1 MNILNKLWMVY
12 RLNQHFYR
20 WSAETLRRHQEKRTA
35 IILSKAK
42 KSSPYYHRLLSRQSN
57 PSFATVPKVDK
68 AKMMA
73 HFDEINTAGLI
84 KADLIDFQLKQEKEG
99 TLGLYKGEFSVGVS
113 SGTSGNKGLTVLSE
127 GEREMYSCLL
137 WARNGIP
144 KSIKSRRVLFTL
156 RTNNPAFMEVQ
167 SFGLKIVYMDYTHP
181 IKDYIHAIND
191 RELNIIAGPPSLLVM
206 IARQHRDIKHVIDAV
221 ISYAE
226 VLTDEIRSEIEKAFG
241 IQVIQIY
248 QGSEGFIASTCRMG
262 KLHLNEDTILV
273 ELEDTKDTLGQ
284 AKNVV
289 VTDLYRTTQPII
301 RYSLNDVLEISD
313 KPCACGS
320 CFRVVERIHGR
331 ANDVFQLR
339 GINTEFCYLFPDYVQ
354 KAVIHASDAI
364 IDYQVIQH
372 SVDAIEVRLI
382 LKESSNR
389 AQIEKAV
396 TENLA
401 KWSNKAGGILCEVT
415 FTTKPPEINPVS
427 KKYIRVIRKF

>member
-1 MNILNKLWMVY
+1 VY
-12 RLNQHFYR
+12 RLNRHFYS
-20 WSAETLRRHQEKRTA
+20 WSAETLRRHQKKRAAVILNTA
-35 IILSKAK
+35 VKN
-42 KSSPYYHRLLSRQSN
+42 SPYYHRLFSGQ
-57 PSFATVPKVDK
+57 PMPAFAAVPKLDK
-68 AKMMA
+68 AEMMA
-73 HFDEINTAGLI
+73 HFDEINTAGLK
-84 KADLIDFQLKQEKEG
+84 KAGLIDFQLKQEKEG
-99 TLGLYKGEFSVGVS
+99 SLGLYQGEFSVGVS

-127 GEREMYSCLL
+127 GERELYSCLL

-144 KSIKSRRVLFTL
+144 KSIKNRRVLFTL

-181 IKDYIHAIND
+181 IEEYIQTIND
-191 RELNIIAGPPSLLVM
+191 KALNIIAGPPSLLVM
-206 IARQHRDIKHVIDAV
+206 IARQHEEIKHTVEAV

-226 VLTDEIRSEIEKAFG
+226 VLTDEIKTEIETAFG
-241 IQVIQIY
+241 TRIIQIY

-262 KLHLNEDTILV
+262 KLHLNEDIMLV
-273 ELEDTKDTLGQ
+273 ELEDTGDTLGQ

-331 ANDVFQLR
+331 ANDVFQLK
-339 GINTEFCYLFPDYVQ
+339 GVNTEICYLFPDYVQ

-372 SVDAIEVRLI
+372 AVDAIEVRLI
-382 LKESSNR
+382 IKENANR
-389 AQIEKAV
+389 AEIEKAV

-401 KWSNKAGGILCEVT
+401 RWIKKAGGVLCSVV
-415 FTTKPPEINPVS
+415 FTNKPPEINPVS